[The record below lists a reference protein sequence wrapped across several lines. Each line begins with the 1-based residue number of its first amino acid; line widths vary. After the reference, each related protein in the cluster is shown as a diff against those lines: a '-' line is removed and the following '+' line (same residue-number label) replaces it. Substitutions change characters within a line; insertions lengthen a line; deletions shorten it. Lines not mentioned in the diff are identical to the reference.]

1 MWYSTVLNEIKL
13 RYEKQIIKTIHQITY
28 MYKDKFSIGCKQ
40 WYSKACSVK
49 VKGSERVLRWFH
61 FPSEKSQLH
70 RLLLESGM
78 EAVDAEHSN
87 QNPLLQEG
95 TAMLASCVAGLHH
108 LTSQSNRG
116 DFPHMYLFSH
126 RTTKKIALIRNTA

>member
-1 MWYSTVLNEIKL
+1 
-13 RYEKQIIKTIHQITY
+13 
-28 MYKDKFSIGCKQ
+28 MYKDIFSIGCKQ

-61 FPSEKSQLH
+61 FPFWEITTTQTAARGRDGGCGCGKQQPKSSATRRDSYADFL
-70 RLLLESGM
+70 
-78 EAVDAEHSN
+78 
-87 QNPLLQEG
+87 
-95 TAMLASCVAGLHH
+95 VAGLHH

-126 RTTKKIALIRNTA
+126 RTIKKIALTRNTA